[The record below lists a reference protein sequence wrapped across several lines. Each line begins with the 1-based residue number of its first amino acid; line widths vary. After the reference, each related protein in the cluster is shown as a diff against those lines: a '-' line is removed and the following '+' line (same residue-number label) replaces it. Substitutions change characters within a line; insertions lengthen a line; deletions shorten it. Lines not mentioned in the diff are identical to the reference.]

1 ALRDRARTDGVA
13 TARVAPG
20 LVDAWLD
27 QLA

>member
-1 ALRDRARTDGVA
+1 RTDGVA

>member
-1 ALRDRARTDGVA
+1 ARTDGVA